1 MSSERDYLYLAIEK
15 TGCVV
20 MVRQFDS
27 IERVRRSKIEYLS
40 DNVGILGL
48 NYKTINKGYRLPEDY
63 IHPDDREAFAD
74 AMLRAFR
81 TGTDFSYEVRLIG
94 DDGKLRTINMD
105 IMFIG
110 MSENDYHVE
119 FVCHEITRSVRFD
132 ADDDSEEKE
141 EKTDV
146 KLTKEFVM
154 DNKVCDYFSSFANA
168 SELYSVVLD
177 MNGAP
182 LTEPTGPTSY
192 FGEFYDYLE
201 NPQYADFFKKIKNS
215 LIQDTGPLFMEFEDY
230 KTEESA
236 GERRIAAAPVFIN
249 GICCAM
255 WLLYAHNSNQAKK
268 LFKVYNYQW
277 NIASVISDHL
287 TRLYNRNAV
296 SIKDENK
303 RAALEFEIKEKKLIS
318 KLISEVEKGS
328 TDFYKYFEK
337 AGKIL
342 DIDYVVYYVVNKDNP
357 EKMDLMDYWA
367 KKGKSETE
375 ESVFEWKY
383 DHYDPDFQKQIRDE
397 GIVIDRKNMTN
408 RMRVEIFEG
417 NARAVMVF
425 PIRKKGKYYGRLI
438 FIENT
443 RERAWNESEI
453 SFGREMSKII
463 SKSFINVSGSED
475 TDSEKKLIMVLDN
488 LDMDIFIRNNETG
501 AVLYANDR
509 FIKDIK
515 MNPIG
520 QDSFRMIPKLNAE
533 VPAFSGELELMVD
546 RGKTMTFTRYINQL
560 GGIFDVTDINITWK
574 NGEDASVILL
584 VPSSDQI
591 KE

>member
-20 MVRQFDS
+20 MVRQFDN

-63 IHPDDREAFAD
+63 IHPDDREGFAD

-81 TGTDFSYEVRLIG
+81 SGTDFSYEVRVIG
-94 DDGKLRTINMD
+94 DDGKLRKINMD
-105 IMFIG
+105 IMFIE
-110 MSENDYHVE
+110 MRENDYHVE
-119 FVCHEITRSVRFD
+119 FVCREIPRSARFD
-132 ADDDSEEKE
+132 ADEETE
-141 EKTDV
+141 EELEHTDV
-146 KLTKEFVM
+146 KLTKDFVM
-154 DNKVCDYFSSFANA
+154 DNKVSEYFNSFANA
-168 SELYSVVLD
+168 SELYSAVID
-177 MNGAP
+177 MNGNL
-182 LTEPTGPTSY
+182 LTEPTGPASY
-192 FGEFYDYLE
+192 FGEFYDYFD

-215 LIQDTGPLFMEFEDY
+215 LIQDIGPLFMELEDH
-230 KTEESA
+230 KTSETA
-236 GERRIAAAPVFIN
+236 GERRVAAAPISIN

-255 WLLYAHNSNQAKK
+255 WLLYAHNSNQAQK

-277 NIASVISDHL
+277 DIASVISDHL
-287 TRLYNRNAV
+287 TRLYKRNAV
-296 SIKDENK
+296 SIKDESR

-318 KLISEVEKGS
+318 KMLSEAEKGS
-328 TDFYKYFEK
+328 KDFYKFFEK

-375 ESVFEWKY
+375 ESVFEWKH
-383 DHYDPDFQKQIRDE
+383 DHYDIEFQKKIREE
-397 GIVIDRKNMTN
+397 GLVIDRKNMTN

-425 PIRKKGKYYGRLI
+425 PVKKKGKYYGRLI

-443 RERAWNESEI
+443 RERVWSESEI
-453 SFGREMSKII
+453 NFGREMSKII
-463 SKSFINVSGSED
+463 SRSFANADGGED
-475 TDSEKKLIMVLDN
+475 DGSEKKLITVLDN
-488 LDMDIFIRNNETG
+488 LNMDIFIRNNETG
-501 AVLYANDR
+501 EVLYANSR
-509 FIKDIK
+509 FIKDMN
-515 MNPIG
+515 MNPVG
-520 QDSFRMIPKLNAE
+520 LDSFRMIPKLNEE
-533 VPAFSGELELMVD
+533 VPAFSGELELAVD
-546 RGKTMTFTRYINQL
+546 RGRTMTFTRYINQL

-574 NGEDASVILL
+574 NGEDASVIMLI
-584 VPSSDQI
+584 PSSDQI